1 MEKFSKTP
9 QFIQGLFNQISR
21 DYDRL
26 NDIMS
31 FGNHLRI
38 KKSSLRGLD
47 LSEGAKVLDLCTGTG
62 DVAGILKDL
71 YPTADII
78 GVDFSE
84 KMLEIARAKHPSVDF
99 RHGDVSELPFGDGE
113 FDLCVISF
121 GLRNTEDLCKVLRE
135 IHRVLK
141 PDATFVNIDLGKP
154 SPLVN
159 LAMRPVFYLWAQAVG
174 LFFHGDNEPYK
185 YLAVSNEDFPSQHE
199 LVKIF
204 KEIGFEDIR
213 NRDFVFGQIAS
224 QACHKKKVEEL

>member
-21 DYDRL
+21 DYDKL

-31 FGNHLRI
+31 FGMHLCI

-47 LSEGAKVLDLCTGTG
+47 LPDGAKVLDLCTGTG
-62 DVAGILKDL
+62 DIAGILKDF
-71 YPTADII
+71 YPTADVI
-78 GVDFSE
+78 GMDFSE
-84 KMLEIARAKHPSVDF
+84 KMLEIAREKHPSIDF
-99 RHGDVSELPFGDGE
+99 RHGDVSELPFEDSS

-121 GLRNTEDLCKVLRE
+121 GLRNTEDIKKVLNE

-141 PDATFVNIDLGKP
+141 PGGTFINIDLGKP
-154 SPLVN
+154 PKLVN
-159 LAMRPVFYLWAQAVG
+159 LILRPGLYLWAQLAG
-174 LFFHGDNEPYK
+174 LFFHGDNQPYK

-204 KEIGFEDIR
+204 KEIGFKNVR
-213 NRDFVFGQIAS
+213 NRDFMFGQIAS
-224 QACHKKKVEEL
+224 QRCQKKVEDL